1 MRRVKVAVAGATGAV
16 GREMLKVLE
25 DREFP
30 VSELVPLASERSE
43 GHKLEFRGE
52 ELTVRRL
59 RPESFDG
66 VDIALFSPGAFVSRE
81 FAPYAARAGAVVVD
95 NSSAFRMDAD
105 VPLVVPEVNPRAV
118 ELALKPGGRRIIANP
133 NCSTIQLVVVLKPLH
148 EAAGLERVVVST
160 YQSVSGAGQKGI
172 DELEQ
177 QSRALFNMEET
188 SPKKFPHR
196 IAFNLLPEIGPANAN
211 GYTEEE
217 MKMVNET
224 RKIMG
229 LPDLRVSATCVR
241 VPVFYCH
248 SEAANLAFREDL
260 TPERAREVLR
270 AAPGVKVV
278 EGARVP
284 DAAARR
290 GQRRHARGPHPQG
303 PRART
308 RPGVVRRLRQPAQ
321 GRGDQR
327 GADRGAAAAGP
338 RAVARAQA
346 LMLPVCP
353 GVSPPPGQNVDA
365 AALPSRTG

>member
-25 DREFP
+25 DRNFS

-43 GHKLEFRGE
+43 GHTLEFRGE
-52 ELTVRRL
+52 ELTVQRL
-59 RPESFDG
+59 KPESFSG
-66 VDIALFSPGAFVSRE
+66 VDIALFSPGSAVSRE
-81 FAPYAARAGAVVVD
+81 FAPYAARAGAIVID

-105 VPLVVPEVNPRAV
+105 VPLVVPEVNPQSV

-148 EAAGLERVVVST
+148 DAAGLERVIVST

-172 DELEQ
+172 DELEE
-177 QSRALFNMEET
+177 QSRALFNLSEA

-196 IAFNLLPEIGPANAN
+196 IAFNLIPEIGSAGPN

-248 SEAANLAFREDL
+248 SEAATLTFREELAPD
-260 TPERAREVLR
+260 RAREILR
-270 AAPGVKVV
+270 KAPGVKVV
-278 EGARVP
+278 DDIAQHIYPMPLLGAGDDDTLVGRIRK
-284 DAAARR
+284 DLAQER
-290 GQRRHARGPHPQG
+290 GLALF
-303 PRART
+303 
-308 RPGVVRRLRQPAQ
+308 VVADNLRK
-321 GRGDQR
+321 
-327 GADRGAAAAGP
+327 GAATN
-338 RAVARAQA
+338 AVQIAELLLREHEAE
-346 LMLPVCP
+346 LGLK
-353 GVSPPPGQNVDA
+353 N
-365 AALPSRTG
+365 